1 MDLMSRLDMNTC
13 QTNIK
18 DRYIIIALLKTSLAL
33 QTIYESILSPH
44 TELNR
49 RVLRSNITKDLPNT
63 RRRSTA
69 ETAMNPIGQTFPVVH
84 IH

>member
-1 MDLMSRLDMNTC
+1 MNTC

-18 DRYIIIALLKTSLAL
+18 DRYTIIALLKTSLAL